1 MTPYSNELR
10 DRIFAKGYGFLSFA
24 KHFSKNI
31 DRNIIKSSVVNTAK
45 YLFIMLNNLV
55 QMHVKLVQK
64 EQLKK
69 YQKKM
74 VNLLIIKLL
83 I

>member
-1 MTPYSNELR
+1 MNLGIEYLQKVMDFCLLR
-10 DRIFAKGYGFLSFA
+10 NISA
-24 KHFSKNI
+24 KNI
-31 DRNIIKSSVVNTAK
+31 DRNIIKGSVVNTAK

-64 EQLKK
+64 EQLQK

-74 VNLLIIKLL
+74 VI
-83 I
+83 

>member
-10 DRIFAKGYGFLSFA
+10 DQIFAKGYGILSFA

-74 VNLLIIKLL
+74 VI
-83 I
+83 